1 MVTRR
6 RVVVAL
12 GISAIAEPLVLFAQQ
27 QLTKVYRIGFLGSGS
42 ASGYANEA
50 DALRA
55 GLRDLGY
62 EDGRNVVIE
71 FRWVDGKYD
80 RLPDLAAELVRL
92 KVDVIVTQGTPS
104 ALAAKRATTTI
115 PIVMAVVADAISSGL
130 VPSLARPG
138 GNITGS
144 SFLVLEL
151 SSKRIELLKET
162 MPRIK
167 RVAVLL
173 NSDNPV
179 LVPIFQAMETV
190 ASALKIGLQQF
201 KVRDPNEIEGAFAA
215 MTKSRAD
222 AVVIL
227 NDGMFITNTKRI
239 ADLAAK
245 QRLPSIGFDAFAE
258 AGGLMS
264 YGANLPELFRRAAYF
279 LDRIFKGAKPADLP
293 VEQPTKFELAINMKT
308 AKALGLKIPNSIMV
322 QATKIIE

>member
-80 RLPDLAAELVRL
+80 RLPDLAAELVRR

-167 RVAVLL
+167 RVAVLV